1 MALVRGHV
9 HRRGKSWAYVVDVGR
24 DPATGRRRQ
33 HTKSGFRTKRT
44 AEDAMSEM
52 IGSVAD
58 GTYVAPDPQ
67 AVGEW
72 IDRWLVTI
80 APKIRASTLRDYRNG
95 LGRVKD
101 RLGRIRLQSLRPLDV
116 EELYA
121 SLLADGHR
129 YGGGLSAKTVRNV
142 HIALRRCLAD
152 AERFGL
158 VQRNVAALVKAP
170 APRRPEL
177 STWNAAE
184 MRTFLAA
191 MHGDRHEAAY
201 RLIASTGMRR
211 GEALGLRWSDVDLGA
226 GRVTIC
232 RTLSVIDNEFVWSQP
247 KTARSRRSVSLDP
260 ETVATLKAH
269 RARQLEGRIAAG
281 DVWNDA
287 DLVFC
292 DQLGGALHP
301 DRFTRA
307 FGSAARRA
315 GVKQIRLHDLR
326 HTWATLA
333 LQAGVHPKVV
343 SERLGHASTG
353 ITLDIYSHVQP
364 ELDASAAT
372 TVARLFAEDPTARS
386 SNG

>member
-1 MALVRGHV
+1 V

-33 HTKSGFRTKRT
+33 QTKSGFRTKRA
-44 AEDAMSEM
+44 AEDAMSELM
-52 IGSVAD
+52 GSVAD
-58 GTYVAPDPQ
+58 GSYVAPDPQ
-67 AVGEW
+67 TVGEW
-72 IDRWLVTI
+72 IERWLVTV

-95 LGRVKD
+95 LGKVKD
-101 RLGRIRLQSLRPLDV
+101 RLGRVRLQSLRPLDV

-158 VQRNVAALVKAP
+158 VQRNVAALVKP
-170 APRRPEL
+170 PTPERPEL
-177 STWNAAE
+177 STWDAAE
-184 MRTFLAA
+184 MRTFLTA
-191 MHGDRHEAAY
+191 MQGDRNEAAY
-201 RLIASTGMRR
+201 RLIATTGMRR
-211 GEALGLRWSDVDLGA
+211 GEALGLRWSDIDLGSC
-226 GRVTIC
+226 RVTIN
-232 RTLSVIDNEFVWSQP
+232 RALSVIDGELVWSQP

-260 ETVATLKAH
+260 ETVSTLRAH
-269 RARQLEGRIAAG
+269 RAHQLEERIAAG
-281 DVWNDA
+281 NAWDDA

-292 DQLGGALHP
+292 DALGGPLHP

-307 FGSAARRA
+307 FGSAAKRA
-315 GVKQIRLHDLR
+315 GVKPIRLHDLR

-343 SERLGHASTG
+343 SERLGHATTG

-364 ELDASAAT
+364 ELDASAAA
-372 TVARLFAEDPTARS
+372 TVAQLFANQTAS
-386 SNG
+386 PV